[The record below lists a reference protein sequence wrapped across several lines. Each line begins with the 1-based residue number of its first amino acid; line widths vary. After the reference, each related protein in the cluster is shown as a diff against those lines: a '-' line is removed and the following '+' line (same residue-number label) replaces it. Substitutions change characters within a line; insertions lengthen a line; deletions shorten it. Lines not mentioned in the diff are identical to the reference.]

1 MLNISRHYF
10 RLIIYHHHVSRHKI
24 IGLESRFLVW
34 YRCDTIQYR
43 YRNHAILVS
52 KVSLMLVPFG
62 IVWPRCDT
70 LQYRLRDHAILV
82 SKVSFM
88 LVSFGLG
95 AIPYGIDI
103 DTSIKSY
110 RLCWYCLVPI
120 VSFGIATRVIMRTSM
135 LFL

>member
-1 MLNISRHYF
+1 MRYFTVSTSR
-10 RLIIYHHHVSRHKI
+10 SRNTGI
-24 IGLESRFLVW
+24 ESIGYVGIVW
-34 YRCDTIQYR
+34 YCCDTIQYR
-43 YRNHAILVS
+43 Y
-52 KVSLMLVPFG
+52 
-62 IVWPRCDT
+62 
-70 LQYRLRDHAILV
+70 RDHAILV

-110 RLCWYCLVPI
+110 WLCWYYLVPI